1 MNAAEFQAEA
11 LKTWTA
17 PLRGT
22 PEGLEYLRL
31 GLVSEVGEVAGVLKR
46 IIRDGWPVEVWRP
59 KLVLE
64 LGDVAWYA
72 VVYLYECQ
80 ASGWLDV
87 RMVDHI
93 GMACRQ
99 ADGLVFSA
107 LKARMTEANITWAEV
122 FDAVIAKLRDRQ
134 ARGVIKGEGDNR

>member
-1 MNAAEFQAEA
+1 MNAAEFQTEA

-22 PEGLEYLRL
+22 PAGLEYLRL

-46 IIRDGWPVEVWRP
+46 IIRDGWPVEVWRQ
-59 KLVLE
+59 KLVIE

-72 VVYLYECQ
+72 AVSTYE
-80 ASGWLDV
+80 
-87 RMVDHI
+87 
-93 GMACRQ
+93 
-99 ADGLVFSA
+99 DGSCFEDRDTHSA
-107 LKARMTEANITWAEV
+107 LASSFISLATYARMTEANITWPEV

>member
-1 MNAAEFQAEA
+1 MNAAEFQDEA

-22 PEGLEYLRL
+22 PAGLEYLRL

-59 KLVLE
+59 KLVIE
-64 LGDVAWYA
+64 LGDVAWYVA
-72 VVYLYECQ
+72 VMSYENAWTFDNGSIACEFR
-80 ASGWLDV
+80 SVTNKIV
-87 RMVDHI
+87 RD
-93 GMACRQ
+93 
-99 ADGLVFSA
+99 
-107 LKARMTEANITWAEV
+107 RMTEANITWAEV